1 MLDDIDMKIINLLQK
16 NARLPNAEI
25 ARFIGMAPS
34 ATLERL
40 RKLEEQGYITG
51 YEARV
56 NPSRVG
62 LGLLAF
68 VFVKATGP
76 DDCGEQLARIPE
88 VQEVHNI
95 AGEDCYIVKVRTKGT
110 EELAK
115 VLREKFRTIPSII
128 STKTTVVLTTI
139 KESGRLPLPDFDG
152 E

>member
-1 MLDDIDMKIINLLQK
+1 MPDDIDFKIINLLQQ
-16 NARLPNAEI
+16 NARMPNVEI

-40 RKLEEQGYITG
+40 RKLEEHGFVTG

-56 NPSRVG
+56 NPHKVG

-76 DDCGEQLARIPE
+76 DDCGELIARIPE

-95 AGEDCYIVKVRTKGT
+95 AGEDCYLVKVRTKGT
-110 EELAK
+110 EELAR
-115 VLREKFRTIPSII
+115 VIREKIRSIPSIV
-128 STKTTVVLTTI
+128 STKTTIVLTTL
-139 KESGRLPLPDFDG
+139 KESGQLPLPDLDG